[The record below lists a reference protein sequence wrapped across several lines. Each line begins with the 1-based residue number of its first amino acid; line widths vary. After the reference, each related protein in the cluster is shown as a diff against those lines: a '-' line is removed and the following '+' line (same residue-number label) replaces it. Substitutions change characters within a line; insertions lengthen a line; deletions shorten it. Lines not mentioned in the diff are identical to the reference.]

1 MSFNLASLSP
11 QQFLTTLITLL
22 SSLRP
27 TAKQLTPQEV
37 ELLTTFL
44 LLPTKFSSYPF
55 STPGKKKVASILSLS
70 PQTLHARIY
79 SLLKKGFLRK
89 DEDDVILLPPKLTS
103 ALSTF
108 LTTEAYE
115 FITTFTLDTTKDYS
129 DLSRDFP
136 PD

>member
-1 MSFNLASLSP
+1 MSFTLHSLSP
-11 QQFLTTLITLL
+11 QQFLTTLLSLL

-27 TAKQLTPQEV
+27 TSKQLTPQEI

-55 STPGKKKVASILSLS
+55 STPGKKKVAATLKLS

-89 DEDDVILLPPKLTS
+89 DEDGVLLLPHKLTT
-103 ALSTF
+103 ALSSFISTAEYSF
-108 LTTEAYE
+108 L
-115 FITTFTLDTTKDYS
+115 TTFTLDTTKDYS

-136 PD
+136 AD

>member
-1 MSFNLASLSP
+1 MSFSLHSLSP
-11 QQFLTTLITLL
+11 QQFLTTLLSLL

-27 TAKQLTPQEV
+27 TSKQLTPQEI

-55 STPGKKKVASILSLS
+55 STPGKKKVATLLKLS

-89 DEDDVILLPPKLTS
+89 DEDGVLLLPPKLTS
-103 ALSTF
+103 ALSSF
-108 LTTEAYE
+108 ISTTEYS
-115 FITTFTLDTTKDYS
+115 FLTTFTLDTTKDYS

-136 PD
+136 AD